1 MWGSNCSSQDFK
13 AVHSFSAHPLSP
25 AAVNG
30 PNSFLPSLDLWPL
43 PCDLATAPLTKESL
57 LHPLNLGWVI
67 WLALANTMRA
77 EWAFQLGAPSLGGLE
92 LPPCAPRPLPLA
104 GKGMTVLVNWPQVED
119 VEYSLPRSKSPS
131 QTQPWEMPP
140 SPATNAWAIQL
151 IFRRVNDRRF
161 LHAAEVLGLLYIFT
175 VTKLNPCTW
184 LSPMQQGWEW
194 VGISSIF
201 SLLSSFQTVPIFPS
215 NSSDRHV
222 HILLLSLIV
231 CHRFSLPFSTST
243 FLFFI
248 LLFSF

>member
-1 MWGSNCSSQDFK
+1 M
-13 AVHSFSAHPLSP
+13 
-25 AAVNG
+25 
-30 PNSFLPSLDLWPL
+30 
-43 PCDLATAPLTKESL
+43 
-57 LHPLNLGWVI
+57 
-67 WLALANTMRA
+67 
-77 EWAFQLGAPSLGGLE
+77 
-92 LPPCAPRPLPLA
+92 
-104 GKGMTVLVNWPQVED
+104 
-119 VEYSLPRSKSPS
+119 
-131 QTQPWEMPP
+131 
-140 SPATNAWAIQL
+140 
-151 IFRRVNDRRF
+151 NDRRF

-201 SLLSSFQTVPIFPS
+201 SLLSSFQTFPIFPS

-248 LLFSF
+248 LWPGKSDFYFLNTVKERGTSPNGGRPLSRGLGLIRRILGGGPPAVAFASHLHLHLPMLPAS